1 MTKRP
6 RRRPAQD
13 PPAPV
18 EWREGVHI
26 TKTPIWC
33 DARRTREA
41 CFVSHAEI
49 PEARRHKQVIATE
62 VTIALLGG
70 KLRALTAPYGRP
82 FNLGKA
88 RLELFPSGAMVG
100 AASLLVDAEQRI
112 VYAGAVDPRPGR
124 VPGPAEMRGC
134 DVLVLD
140 ATYGHARFSFPPAAD
155 VLARVRAWVDERA
168 AAGDTPVLLA
178 DPLGVGLDLV
188 AALGADYRVRVQ
200 RGVHEAARKLPAL
213 GFPLPPVSRFSGTPG
228 PGEVVIW
235 PPSGRHA
242 PAIARI
248 ARARVALVGAGEAER
263 AGAEVAFPLVG
274 AADFAALVELVEKT
288 GAKVVYLLG
297 GPGPELYEALAARGV
312 DARPLGPPE
321 QLALHQVL

>member
-1 MTKRP
+1 
-6 RRRPAQD
+6 
-13 PPAPV
+13 V
-18 EWREGVHI
+18 EWRDGVHI
-26 TKTPIWC
+26 MKTPIWC

-41 CFVSHAEI
+41 CFISHAGI
-49 PEARRHKQVIATE
+49 SEARRHKQVIATDA
-62 VTIALLGG
+62 TIALLGG
-70 KLRALTAPYGRP
+70 KLRALTSPYGRP

-100 AASLLVDAEQRI
+100 AASLLVDADRRV
-112 VYAGAVDPRPGR
+112 VYAGTVDPGPGR
-124 VPGPAEMRGC
+124 LPGPAEVRSC
-134 DVLVLD
+134 DVLVID
-140 ATYGHARFSFPPAAD
+140 ATFGHARFRFPPAGE
-155 VLARVRAWVDERA
+155 VIARVREWVDARV

-178 DPLGVGLDLV
+178 EPLGVGMDLV
-188 AALGADYRVRVQ
+188 AALGATYRVRVQ

-235 PPSGRHA
+235 PPSGRAA

-248 ARARVALVGAGEAER
+248 ARRRIALVGAGEAER
-263 AGAEVAFPLVG
+263 AGAEIAFPLAG
-274 AADFAALVELVEKT
+274 AADFGALVDTIGKT
-288 GAKVVYLLG
+288 GAKIAYLLG
-297 GPGPELYEALAARGV
+297 GPGPELYEALAARGI